1 MGPRVRAA
9 PSPYDLF
16 DAPELASVDALT
28 AVLDIAVAA
37 VVAANPELLD
47 AERLDA
53 RGPPSAQ
60 AWVMGSIQPGGFSDM
75 AGHTQGVMAVEHTSM
90 PARRKRPMTSMLASA
105 CAAVGP

>member
-16 DAPELASVDALT
+16 DAPELASVDALA

-47 AERLDA
+47 AELLDG
-53 RGPPSAQ
+53 RDPPSAQ
-60 AWVMGSIQPGGFSDM
+60 VWIADAIVSHAHAHGTRPLPRRRGACEEQPPPRDRRRPPSDL
-75 AGHTQGVMAVEHTSM
+75 H
-90 PARRKRPMTSMLASA
+90 PRPSSA
-105 CAAVGP
+105 